1 MAGEKLQ
8 ELKNQLVHWA
18 KENSNI
24 VSYTMIAD
32 ILKEEFEKSNEEF
45 DNKYLERIMY
55 ELSSEGILIEP
66 FERDE
71 TYQADAEEPEKFIPA
86 DVNIGQKPM
95 NVYNLMERLTYD
107 EINLQPDFQRRGGL
121 WTEEQQSQLIES
133 LMLKIPLPAFY
144 FDASEEGRWVVIDG
158 LQRLTAFK
166 NYLIGENIDGVK
178 VKRKFKGLQYLTEF
192 KDLTFDDLPRQY
204 IRRIKEAPIIA
215 YTLEKGTPD
224 EVVFNIFQ
232 RINTGGLQLEDQ
244 EIRQALYPGK
254 GTDLT
259 AKLAESPE
267 FLEATQYSVKP
278 DRMLDREYVT
288 RFFAFTE
295 LDYKT
300 EYKGNIDNFLIK
312 GLKRVNTYNDLELD
326 RIELNFKRIMRYA
339 NSIFGKYA
347 FRKYNMDWR
356 RGPINKALF
365 ELWAICFYHLSDK
378 TLNVIVERKQEFL
391 EAFQKLLQDSE
402 FVSALK
408 AGDPYSFER
417 RVSMTQK
424 LIEEFL

>member
-1 MAGEKLQ
+1 MIKEKLQ
-8 ELKNQLVHWA
+8 ELKLQIIQWA
-18 KENSNI
+18 RENDNT

-32 ILKEEFEKSNEEF
+32 ILKEEFK
-45 DNKYLERIMY
+45 DLDDKYLEQITY
-55 ELSSEGILIEP
+55 ELAADGIAIEP

-71 TYQADAEEPEKFIPA
+71 TYRADAEEPEKFIPA
-86 DVNIGQKPM
+86 DVNVGQKPM
-95 NVYNLMERLTYD
+95 NIYNLMERLEYD

-121 WTEEQQSQLIES
+121 WTDEQQSQLIES

-144 FDASEEGRWVVIDG
+144 FDASKENRWVVIDG

-166 NYLIGENIDGVK
+166 NYLIGEDVEGAR

-192 KDLTFDDLPRQY
+192 KGKTFDELPRQY

-259 AKLAESPE
+259 TKLAESSE

-288 RFFAFTE
+288 RFIAFTE

-312 GLKRVNTYNDLELD
+312 GLKRVNTYSDSELK
-326 RIELNFKRIMRYA
+326 RIESNFKRIMKYVNA
-339 NSIFGKYA
+339 IFGRYA

-365 ELWAICFYHLSDK
+365 ELWAICFYDVSDENLK
-378 TLNVIVERKQEFL
+378 RIVGRKKEFL
-391 EAFQKLLQDSE
+391 ETFQKLLQDHE
-402 FVSALK
+402 FISALK
-408 AGDPYSFER
+408 AGDTYSFER

-424 LIEEFL
+424 LIKEFLC